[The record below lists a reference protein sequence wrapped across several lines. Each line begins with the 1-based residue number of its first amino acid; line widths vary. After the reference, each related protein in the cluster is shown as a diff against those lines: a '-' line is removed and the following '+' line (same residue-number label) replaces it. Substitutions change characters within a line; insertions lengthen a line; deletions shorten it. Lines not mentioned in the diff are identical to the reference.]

1 MVPKMDGGRSYA
13 SAMKSYEI
21 RVERHDADLIELGV
35 WTGGR
40 RCHRAVLEVAQ
51 SAVSF
56 NVLPPTLER
65 DPSRFWS
72 SAIQVGAEM
81 LKFELLAD
89 TRRLSA
95 QIRPDVRVVEQWA
108 QWEPT
113 VPTVAAGGVVRAFE
127 LPDGPPA

>member
-1 MVPKMDGGRSYA
+1 MVSNWTAAGHNAP
-13 SAMKSYEI
+13 AMQSYEI

-35 WTGGR
+35 WTEGR

-65 DPSRFWS
+65 EPSRFWS
-72 SAIQVGAEM
+72 SAIQIGAEM
-81 LKFELLAD
+81 LKAEMVAD
-89 TRRLSA
+89 RRLLSA

-127 LPDGPPA
+127 LPDDPSV